1 MLKKSIIALLL
12 FLSFF
17 FLAMINIS
25 LLQNGTI
32 NYEVLEENI
41 LSFMFFIG
49 LSLSALLV
57 YHLVLGKIDF
67 VEQIKNSYSYHLH
80 VILTFL
86 IPNLFYYNIYFST
99 TPYTELFYSIFN
111 FALPINFMFFNFK
124 IFSKKNIIAMK
135 SSKI

>member
-1 MLKKSIIALLL
+1 
-12 FLSFF
+12 
-17 FLAMINIS
+17 MINIS
-25 LLQNGTI
+25 LFQNRTI
-32 NYEVLEENI
+32 NYEVLEENM

-57 YHLVLGKIDF
+57 YNLVLGKLDIT
-67 VEQIKNSYSYHLH
+67 EIIKNSYSYHLH

-86 IPNLFYYNIYFST
+86 ISNLFYYNIYFST
-99 TPYTELFYSIFN
+99 SPYTELFYSIFN
-111 FALPINFMFFNFK
+111 FALPINFMFLNFK

>member
-1 MLKKSIIALLL
+1 
-12 FLSFF
+12 
-17 FLAMINIS
+17 MINIS
-25 LLQNGTI
+25 LPQKRTI

-41 LSFMFFIG
+41 LYFMFFIG

-80 VILTFL
+80 VISTFL

-111 FALPINFMFFNFK
+111 FALPINFMFLNFK